1 MTKLRIFTVLV
12 SALLLLSCSSGPKQE
27 QARESQPEAGD
38 SLFSSTLNDYSRRS
52 LEIPPDLLESAGEK
66 VQANAGA
73 TADSDD
79 SGDSDDSADS
89 ADSGPGAERVLP
101 TIIGA
106 EIQSDDERSWLEI
119 DAGAEVVWKKLAEFW
134 AFQEIDLVEY
144 QPQSGVMETD
154 WFARNS
160 SRAEKPGLSAVAVQL
175 FDALVSRR
183 TSVDKFTIRLERDG
197 AERTRLFVTHRAQEK
212 VARELRDLDK
222 SVEFQWVERAQDPEK
237 IAQLLQAIVLLFDSS
252 ADEPA

>member
-1 MTKLRIFTVLV
+1 MTPLRIFTVLAG
-12 SALLLLSCSSGPKQE
+12 ALLLLSCSSNPKQE
-27 QARESQPEAGD
+27 QAREQQSEAAD
-38 SLFSSTLNDYSRRS
+38 PLFSSTLNDYSRSS
-52 LEIPPDLLESAGEK
+52 LEIPPDLLASAGEK

-73 TADSDD
+73 TADSEDT
-79 SGDSDDSADS
+79 
-89 ADSGPGAERVLP
+89 GPGAERVLP

-106 EIQSDDERSWLEI
+106 EIQSDDDRSWLEI
-119 DAGAEVVWKKLAEFW
+119 DADAEVVWKKLTEFW

-144 QPQSGVMETD
+144 RPQAGVMETD
-154 WFARNS
+154 WFAKKSGRGD
-160 SRAEKPGLSAVAVQL
+160 KPGLSAVAVQL

-222 SVEFQWVERAQDPEK
+222 TVEFQWVERAQDPEK